1 MASHLSSLLVNIATD
16 ANVARRF
23 RQDPHAVIA
32 GAQLSDLEE
41 SVLLSRDPK
50 QIQASLHSAAL
61 KESLRAAADDTVW
74 TVIVVL

>member
-1 MASHLSSLLVNIATD
+1 MPALNDLLVNIATD

-23 RQDPHAVIA
+23 RESAPAVIA
-32 GAQLSDLEE
+32 GSRLTDVEE

-50 QIQASLHSAAL
+50 LIQSALHSSAL
-61 KESLRAAADDTVW
+61 KDSLKAAADDTVW